1 MCIGGRQIVHR
12 NKERIGVRP
21 DQLAVCIVR
30 AVQIAYLAPV
40 APQSVLLNGFHRN
53 NSIAGEYALPAV
65 AIIFFR
71 HGFVDGQVDTGFG
84 GGGGVIPG
92 LQKRRLRFGRRRCF
106 RGFFAY
112 GQLAKENECIHIA
125 DVGGDEAAGT
135 LFFQCLAVFLGDGD
149 IGYIRF
155 GNVAG
160 KRFVCIGEPPDL
172 ERRFGFFG
180 DKQNAAVL
188 FQGEQRR
195 GQGSIF
201 VNDGFCVSSG
211 IRIAVFQNRFGYR
224 KHFLIVGKRAFFG
237 NGRFF
242 GRNFFSRRFV
252 RRICVRRF
260 FRDFGRR
267 GFLNIRI
274 GRFRRFRFILI
285 GDIGSI
291 LVSRDFHS
299 FRWLAGFRR
308 FIGFFRNGRFDWLAD
323 FFGREIGKIGFF
335 GDFWLILFDGFRLNR
350 CFDNLF
356 REDGNRKMGQ
366 QEHGCQ

>member
-53 NSIAGEYALPAV
+53 NSIAGEYALPTVAV
-65 AIIFFR
+65 IILC
-71 HGFVDGQVDTGFG
+71 HGFVDGKINAGFG
-84 GGGGVIPG
+84 GDGGVIPG
-92 LQKRRLRFGRRRCF
+92 LQKRRLRFGHRRCF

-135 LFFQCLAVFLGDGD
+135 LFFQCLAFFLGDGN

-160 KRFVCIGEPPDL
+160 KGFVCIGEPPDL

-195 GQGSIF
+195 GQVGIF
-201 VNDGFCVSSG
+201 VNDGFCVSCG

-224 KHFLIVGKRAFFG
+224 KRFLIVGKRAFFG
-237 NGRFF
+237 DGRFF

-252 RRICVRRF
+252 RRACIRHF

-267 GFLNIRI
+267 GFLDIRI
-274 GRFRRFRFILI
+274 GRFGRFRFILI

-291 LVSRDFHS
+291 LVSGDFHS
-299 FRWLAGFRR
+299 S
-308 FIGFFRNGRFDWLAD
+308 
-323 FFGREIGKIGFF
+323 
-335 GDFWLILFDGFRLNR
+335 
-350 CFDNLF
+350 
-356 REDGNRKMGQ
+356 
-366 QEHGCQ
+366 

>member
-12 NKERIGVRP
+12 DKERVGVRP
-21 DQLAVCIVR
+21 DQLAVCVVR
-30 AVQIAYLAPV
+30 AVQIAHFAPI
-40 APQSVLLNGFHRN
+40 APQSVLLNGFHIN
-53 NSIAGEYALPAV
+53 DGIAGEHALPAV

-71 HGFVDGQVDTGFG
+71 HGFVDGKINAGFG

-135 LFFQCLAVFLGDGD
+135 LFFERLAGFLGEGN

-160 KRFVCIGEPPDL
+160 KGFVCIGEPPDL

-195 GQGSIF
+195 GQGGIF
-201 VNDGFCVSSG
+201 VNDGFCVSCG

-224 KHFLIVGKRAFFG
+224 KRFLIVGKRAFFG
-237 NGRFF
+237 DGRFF
-242 GRNFFSRRFV
+242 NRRLV

-291 LVSRDFHS
+291 LVSGDFHS
-299 FRWLAGFRR
+299 S
-308 FIGFFRNGRFDWLAD
+308 
-323 FFGREIGKIGFF
+323 
-335 GDFWLILFDGFRLNR
+335 
-350 CFDNLF
+350 
-356 REDGNRKMGQ
+356 
-366 QEHGCQ
+366 